1 MKEFF
6 VNGERANW
14 ANLNVTA
21 LNVKSGI
28 LCNETA
34 IPEHLRLKVTIADKF
49 DTNAPNLDEVSES
62 TSEYAMRHGKHRH
75 FLLLNGNRVVGW
87 AAFHRKERDYKVT
100 LGVATYSHEEYVVK
114 AKTEEEAYLK
124 AVELADNAERNGD
137 VVGLDTECIEIVR

>member
-6 VNGERANW
+6 VNGESANW

-28 LCNETA
+28 LYNETA

-49 DTNAPNLDEVSES
+49 DTNAPDLDEVSEA

-87 AAFHRKERDYKVT
+87 AAFHRKERDYKVA

-124 AVELADNAERNGD
+124 AVELANNAERNGD

>member
-28 LCNETA
+28 LCNETV

-49 DTNAPNLDEVSES
+49 DTNAPDLDEVSEA

-87 AAFHRKERDYKVT
+87 AAFHRKDRGRGLSKSRRTRRER
-100 LGVATYSHEEYVVK
+100 
-114 AKTEEEAYLK
+114 KTEWRRGRLGCGMYRDCE
-124 AVELADNAERNGD
+124 VTH
-137 VVGLDTECIEIVR
+137 TE

>member
-28 LCNETA
+28 LCNETV

-49 DTNAPNLDEVSES
+49 DTNAPDL
-62 TSEYAMRHGKHRH
+62 
-75 FLLLNGNRVVGW
+75 
-87 AAFHRKERDYKVT
+87 
-100 LGVATYSHEEYVVK
+100 
-114 AKTEEEAYLK
+114 
-124 AVELADNAERNGD
+124 
-137 VVGLDTECIEIVR
+137 EIGRAHV

>member
-6 VNGERANW
+6 VNGESANW
-14 ANLNVTA
+14 AN

-34 IPEHLRLKVTIADKF
+34 IPEHLCLKVTIADEF

-87 AAFHRKERDYKVT
+87 AAFHRKERDYKVA

-114 AKTEEEAYLK
+114 AKTEEDAYLK
-124 AVELADNAERNGD
+124 AVELANNAERNGD
-137 VVGLDTECIEIVR
+137 VVGLDVECIEIVR